1 MSMIFAGD
9 NLRSFDIF
17 EIKLELISRRY
28 KEADFDPEEG
38 RTFS

>member
-17 EIKLELISRRY
+17 EIKLELISRCY
-28 KEADFDPEEG
+28 QEADFDPEEG